1 LCLVYVAHV
10 ELFQGIANVVGDAL
24 SMGLGEW
31 IGERSEIEFTR
42 AEFKREKWEMDN
54 HPEGKFDPWYAV
66 YRLPLTVLC
75 HRGDERDDPDLS
87 KARLH

>member
-1 LCLVYVAHV
+1 MWLCLVYVAHV

-54 HPEGKFDPWYAV
+54 HPEGKFDLWYAV
-66 YRLPLTVLC
+66 YRIAVDGAVQQG
-75 HRGDERDDPDLS
+75 R
-87 KARLH
+87 